1 MSEDFDLS
9 KFETRYVMSHGKR
22 IAVGTLPSKA
32 APKKKRPKFVAEW
45 VGFPARWAKALQQS
59 KSVATYQLAVTI
71 LFEAYKN
78 KWVRGEETVTLSS
91 AVTKMPKNTRL
102 RATAELVKL
111 ELIKVTQNGHQA
123 PKAFPLP

>member
-1 MSEDFDLS
+1 MSDDFDI
-9 KFETRYVMSHGKR
+9 TRFVTRNGKR
-22 IAVGTLPSKA
+22 IAIGIVPSKVT
-32 APKKKRPKFVAEW
+32 PKKKRPKFVTEW

-78 KWVRGEETVTLSS
+78 KWVQGEETVTLSS
-91 AVTKMPKNTRL
+91 AVTKMPRNTRR
-102 RATAELVKL
+102 RAIAELVKL